1 MKAIDAVDIA
11 SFSFSDF
18 KKEICEEGDEEE
30 CECEVEEEEE
40 EDDITEEQEVEES
53 EQDNAAGGDPCV
65 IM

>member
-30 CECEVEEEEE
+30 CECEEE
-40 EDDITEEQEVEES
+40 EDNDITEEEEVEES
-53 EQDNAAGGDPCV
+53 DQDNAAGGNPCV